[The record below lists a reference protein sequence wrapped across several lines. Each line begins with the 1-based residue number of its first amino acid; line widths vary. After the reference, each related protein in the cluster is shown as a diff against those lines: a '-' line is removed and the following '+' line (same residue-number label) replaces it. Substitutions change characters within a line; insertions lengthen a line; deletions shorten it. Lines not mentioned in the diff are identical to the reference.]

1 MNHATQD
8 DERDHGKDGKD
19 DRKGRR
25 KGRCGT
31 YIPPYTVSG
40 TYIPP
45 YTVSVPVSRMSW
57 EEDPT
62 NTANAPVVTAH
73 FFPSTSQLDTSR
85 SVSVYDTDCVDCVGV
100 SDDALKHTFWK

>member
-1 MNHATQD
+1 MKHATRD

-31 YIPPYTVSG
+31 YIPPYTVS
-40 TYIPP
+40 
-45 YTVSVPVSRMSW
+45 VLVSRMSW